1 MSVVRLSTEFNAEAE
16 YDHVHIFMEAGVED
30 RLMPEALCGEVAMG
44 HFHLEHASEAVQ
56 TLPVPTSIGREGL
69 EETLAYLLD
78 EEILCGQ
85 CLWEYHDKTGNL
97 HEEFDWSGVEV
108 DP

>member
-1 MSVVRLSTEFNAEAE
+1 MVRLSTEFNEEAE
-16 YDHVHIFMEAGVED
+16 WDKLHMFMETDVVD
-30 RLMPEALCGEVAMG
+30 RLFPEALCGEGAMG
-44 HFHLEHASEAVQ
+44 DFHLEVASEAVQ
-56 TLPVPTSIGREGL
+56 VLPVPTSIGREGL

-85 CLWEYHDKTGNL
+85 CLWEYRNETGNL
-97 HEEFDWSGVEV
+97 TEEFDWSGV

>member
-1 MSVVRLSTEFNAEAE
+1 MSVVRLSTEFNEEAE
-16 YDHVHIFMEAGVED
+16 WDEVHIFMEGTVED

-44 HFHLEHASEAVQ
+44 HFHLERASEAVQ
-56 TLPVPTSIGREGL
+56 ALPVPTSIGREGL

-85 CLWEYHDKTGNL
+85 CLWEYRDETGNL
-97 HEEFDWSGVEV
+97 TEEFDWSGV